1 MPVKPPAA
9 PSSSEP
15 RPRGGEASRP
25 ANWTGR
31 PDLGS
36 PDSDPRLL
44 CRPCQYL
51 GRIRLW
57 CFEEGVWCGERN
69 PGDFCTPPHFLRY
82 FLAFGASDSGNSP
95 MAFLMK
101 KKKFKFQTTLT
112 LEELT
117 AVPFMNGVLFCK
129 VRLLDGGDFVSLS
142 SREEVQENCVR
153 WQKRF
158 TFVCKMS
165 ANPATGL
172 LDPCIFRVSV
182 RKELKG
188 GKAYSKLGFADLN
201 LAEFAGSG
209 STVRC
214 CLLEGYDTKNTR
226 QDNSILKVTIGM
238 FLLSGD
244 PCFKTPPSTAKSISI
259 PGQDSSLQLTCKG
272 GGTSGSGSGSS
283 SLTGSRP
290 PKARPTI
297 LSSGVPEE
305 PDHNLSSPEE
315 VFHSGHSRNS
325 SYASQQSKISGY
337 STEHSRSSSL
347 SDLTHRR
354 NTSTSSSA
362 SGGLSMTVEGPE
374 GSEREYRP
382 PEKPPRPPR
391 PPHLS
396 DRSFRRKKDSVE
408 SHPTWVDDTR
418 IDADDIVE
426 KIMQS
431 QDFTDGSN
439 TEDSN
444 LRLFVSR
451 DGSTTLS
458 GIQLANRVSSGVY
471 EPVVIE
477 SH

>member
-1 MPVKPPAA
+1 
-9 PSSSEP
+9 
-15 RPRGGEASRP
+15 
-25 ANWTGR
+25 
-31 PDLGS
+31 
-36 PDSDPRLL
+36 
-44 CRPCQYL
+44 
-51 GRIRLW
+51 
-57 CFEEGVWCGERN
+57 
-69 PGDFCTPPHFLRY
+69 
-82 FLAFGASDSGNSP
+82 

-101 KKKFKFQTTLT
+101 KKKFKFQTTFT

-117 AVPFMNGVLFCK
+117 AVPFVNGVLFCK

-153 WQKRF
+153 WRKRF

-172 LDPCIFRVSV
+172 LDPCVFRVSV

-209 STVRC
+209 STGRC

-226 QDNSILKVTIGM
+226 QDNSILKG
-238 FLLSGD
+238 LLVSSV
-244 PCFKTPPSTAKSISI
+244 FIWPPSTAKSISI

-272 GGTSGSGSGSS
+272 GGTSSGGSS
-283 SLTGSRP
+283 TNSLTGSRP
-290 PKARPTI
+290 HKARPTI
-297 LSSGVPEE
+297 LSSGLSEE
-305 PDHNLSSPEE
+305 PEQNLSSPEE

-325 SYASQQSKISGY
+325 SYASQQSRISSY
-337 STEHSRSSSL
+337 STEHSCSSSL

-362 SGGLSMTVEGPE
+362 SGGLGMTVEGPE
-374 GSEREYRP
+374 GSEREHRP
-382 PEKPPRPPR
+382 LEKPPRPPR
-391 PPHLS
+391 PLHLS

-418 IDADDIVE
+418 IDADAIVE
-426 KIMQS
+426 KIVQS

-451 DGSTTLS
+451 DGSATLS

>member
-1 MPVKPPAA
+1 M
-9 PSSSEP
+9 
-15 RPRGGEASRP
+15 
-25 ANWTGR
+25 
-31 PDLGS
+31 L
-36 PDSDPRLL
+36 
-44 CRPCQYL
+44 
-51 GRIRLW
+51 
-57 CFEEGVWCGERN
+57 
-69 PGDFCTPPHFLRY
+69 
-82 FLAFGASDSGNSP
+82 
-95 MAFLMK
+95 
-101 KKKFKFQTTLT
+101 
-112 LEELT
+112 
-117 AVPFMNGVLFCK
+117 
-129 VRLLDGGDFVSLS
+129 
-142 SREEVQENCVR
+142 
-153 WQKRF
+153 
-158 TFVCKMS
+158 
-165 ANPATGL
+165 
-172 LDPCIFRVSV
+172 
-182 RKELKG
+182 
-188 GKAYSKLGFADLN
+188 
-201 LAEFAGSG
+201 
-209 STVRC
+209 
-214 CLLEGYDTKNTR
+214 
-226 QDNSILKVTIGM
+226 
-238 FLLSGD
+238 LLSGD
-244 PCFKTPPSTAKSISI
+244 PCFKTPPSTAKSISV
-259 PGQDSSLQLTCKG
+259 PGQDSSLQLTRKG
-272 GGTSGSGSGSS
+272 GGTGSGGGGTN

-305 PDHNLSSPEE
+305 AEQNLSSPEE

-374 GSEREYRP
+374 GGEREHRP

>member
-1 MPVKPPAA
+1 
-9 PSSSEP
+9 
-15 RPRGGEASRP
+15 
-25 ANWTGR
+25 
-31 PDLGS
+31 
-36 PDSDPRLL
+36 
-44 CRPCQYL
+44 
-51 GRIRLW
+51 
-57 CFEEGVWCGERN
+57 
-69 PGDFCTPPHFLRY
+69 
-82 FLAFGASDSGNSP
+82 

-101 KKKFKFQTTLT
+101 KKRFKFQTTFT

-117 AVPFMNGVLFCK
+117 AVPFVNGVLFCK

-153 WQKRF
+153 WRKRF

-165 ANPATGL
+165 ANPTTGL
-172 LDPCIFRVSV
+172 LDPCVFRVSV

-188 GKAYSKLGFADLN
+188 GKTYSKLGFADLN
-201 LAEFAGSG
+201 LAEFAGAG
-209 STVRC
+209 CTVRC

-244 PCFKTPPSTAKSISI
+244 PCFKTPPSTAKSISV
-259 PGQDSSLQLTCKG
+259 PGQDTSLQLTCKG
-272 GGTSGSGSGSS
+272 GGTSSQSS
-283 SLTGSRP
+283 STNSLTGSRP
-290 PKARPTI
+290 SKVRPSI

-305 PDHNLSSPEE
+305 PDQNLSSPEE

-325 SYASQQSKISGY
+325 SYASQQSKISGC
-337 STEHSRSSSL
+337 STEHSHSSSL

-362 SGGLSMTVEGPE
+362 SGGLSVPMEAPE
-374 GSEREYRP
+374 GEREHRP

-391 PPHLS
+391 PHLS

-431 QDFTDGSN
+431 QDFTEGSN